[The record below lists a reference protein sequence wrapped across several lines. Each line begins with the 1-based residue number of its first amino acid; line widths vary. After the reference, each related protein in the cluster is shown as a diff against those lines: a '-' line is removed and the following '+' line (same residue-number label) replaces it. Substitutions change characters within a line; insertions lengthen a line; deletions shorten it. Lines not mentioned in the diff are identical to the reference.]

1 MSNKLEL
8 SNYSFGIVSFVKN
21 SYNNYFNK
29 MIKPLAI
36 VTTITVGGY
45 LLHKY
50 KYKCGLCP
58 FLYFKND
65 KNEKNNKN
73 SIKDDEEKELD
84 TENKNID

>member
-1 MSNKLEL
+1 MSNKL
-8 SNYSFGIVSFVKN
+8 SNYSFGIISFVRN

-58 FLYFKND
+58 FLYFKN
-65 KNEKNNKN
+65 NNNKN

>member
-1 MSNKLEL
+1 MSNKL
-8 SNYSFGIVSFVKN
+8 SNYSFGIISFVRN
-21 SYNNYFNK
+21 SYNDYFNK

-58 FLYFKND
+58 FLYFKNS
-65 KNEKNNKN
+65 KNDNKKN
-73 SIKDDEEKELD
+73 SIKDNEDNQQKELD